1 MKKIAVS
8 CIIMVGVLV
17 SQISPSIPLDKEI
30 QHYTINTADNYSL
43 QTRSDT
49 YTFTNVKV
57 SEIADVIKKNLSA
70 YGSIAINETLNMLV
84 VKEAETKLYNILALC
99 KKLDV
104 EEMGEFLEIRTRRI
118 PLMFNQPSN
127 LSGFFSS
134 YLSVDGSIQYDDNFN
149 VIIVHD
155 HKTKLDMIEKEI
167 KKFDVPPKQ
176 VKIDVKIVEISSS
189 GMLDAGINWD
199 ALFEGG
205 SISASWST
213 DNSLT
218 VSTQHSDD
226 YLDNGETVDIDDR
239 KDENK
244 TFRDDSRVS
253 VGVNIPKISE
263 FVRILE
269 EKGQAKI
276 SSSPSII
283 TLNNKM
289 GYIGFGSKQK
299 GRITLRVTPHI
310 GESKL
315 IVLDLDCELGDA
327 SGYEQSID
335 NQILVKE
342 GTTFVLGGMTKVNEV
357 KTKKRVPILGSILP
371 ILFSKHIITQET
383 VEVAIML
390 TPHIIDVNTFGEVS
404 TEEEKVE
411 NK

>member
-1 MKKIAVS
+1 
-8 CIIMVGVLV
+8 
-17 SQISPSIPLDKEI
+17 
-30 QHYTINTADNYSL
+30 
-43 QTRSDT
+43 
-49 YTFTNVKV
+49 
-57 SEIADVIKKNLSA
+57 
-70 YGSIAINETLNMLV
+70 MLV

-205 SISASWST
+205 SISASWNT